1 MEPQYAMPK
10 AIGIVIRHRHA
21 VEFIHCSEVVEKLCA
36 MIIVQNNMEISSIS
50 ILLIGIVLMK
60 IVEIDFMRGEKNAAL
75 LHSFLL

>member
-1 MEPQYAMPK
+1 MLK

-21 VEFIHCSEVVEKLCA
+21 VEFIHCSEDVAKLCA

-60 IVEIDFMRGEKNAAL
+60 IVEIDFMKGEKNAVL